1 MAKFKT
7 DDLIAELKEDVQHIL
22 EAAEHIRK
30 ADKNKLVYQLSKDK
44 WSVVQILEHV
54 NAYGRYYL
62 PAIAKALEE
71 DNTPRKAWFESG
83 FWGNYFTNSMKP
95 TNVHEIRNKM
105 KAMKAYTFPNS
116 LNVEQVENEFIQQ
129 QHILLGLLDKAK
141 DKDLN
146 AIRIPIT
153 ITSLIKL
160 KLGDIFRFLIAHE
173 QRHMIQARN
182 TLKAVGITTE
192 QFPVIMSSSMQS
204 ATSKAFS

>member
-7 DDLIAELKEDVQHIL
+7 EDLIAELKEDVQHIV

-30 ADKNKLVYQLSKDK
+30 ADKNKLVYQVNKDK
-44 WSVVQILEHV
+44 WSVIQILEHI

-62 PAIAKALEE
+62 PAIAKALEA
-71 DNTPRKAWFESG
+71 DKSQRKAWFESG

-95 TNVHEIRNKM
+95 TNVHEIKNKM
-105 KAMKAYTFPNS
+105 KAMKAYSFPNS

-182 TLKAVGITTE
+182 TLKAVGITTD
-192 QFPVIMSSSMQS
+192 QFPVILSGSAQR